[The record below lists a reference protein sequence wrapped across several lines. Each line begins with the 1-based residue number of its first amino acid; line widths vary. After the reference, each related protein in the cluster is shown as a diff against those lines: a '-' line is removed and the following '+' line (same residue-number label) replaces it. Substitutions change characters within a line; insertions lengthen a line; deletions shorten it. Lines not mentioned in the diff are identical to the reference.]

1 MLKHIPEFTKEDARK
16 AYLNHKNGFYVYAEK
31 KKFKNLKDGI
41 EYVCRY
47 CGRLAI
53 SENRIIKYE
62 NNMVTFYYNAHE
74 DESYHEVTVTAYE
87 FIFLLL
93 RHVLPK
99 NYKAI
104 RYFGFYRK
112 KPKLHNYIKKLID
125 DSKRLLENN
134 F

>member
-1 MLKHIPEFTKEDARK
+1 M
-16 AYLNHKNGFYVYAEK
+16 
-31 KKFKNLKDGI
+31 KDGI

-112 KPKLHNYIKKLID
+112 KPKLHNYIYVKLNINIKKQVLAN
-125 DSKRLLENN
+125 SFFFTPQRMLREHQAL
-134 F
+134 